1 MALQGAWELAY
12 EIVSFWS
19 NKGKSRPLTV
29 CIPGGTC
36 STAALVSSAIY
47 YILNTNTGGSSNSQ
61 LPNFRDNQTEMDIRV
76 VVIPCV
82 GDEKYTL
89 RQMMALLCAN
99 NHTGDKNTT
108 GGDDTSLSARI
119 PAVLPPTAESTRYFG
134 QANQGKDDYFRFGEP
149 HIEILST
156 FREMKEQYGV
166 VLDLL
171 YGAPSWTMLLRHFR
185 TQPSARVVNDKDA
198 TFDPKAPLAG
208 REIMYVHS
216 GGLEGIVSQLNRYLY
231 KGLVDLEEVQLP
243 GGEIN
248 TNKGVR
254 NGSQPHARS
263 SK

>member
-1 MALQGAWELAY
+1 MALQGAWELAN

-19 NKGKSRPLTV
+19 DEGKGRPLTV

-47 YILNTNTGGSSNSQ
+47 DILNTATNGSSKSQ
-61 LPNFRDNQTEMDIRV
+61 LPNGGDLKKMDIRV

-82 GDEKYTL
+82 GDENYAL
-89 RQMMALLCAN
+89 RQMMALLHAN
-99 NHTGDKNTT
+99 IHAGDKNTT
-108 GGDDTSLSARI
+108 GGDYTLSARI
-119 PAVLPPTAESTRYFG
+119 PTVLLPTPESNRYFG
-134 QANQGKDDYFRFGEP
+134 QANRGKEDYFQFGEP

-156 FREMKEQYGV
+156 FREMKEVYGV

-171 YGAPSWTMLLRHFR
+171 YGAPSWTVLLRHFR
-185 TQPSARVVNDKDA
+185 TATREDGKDTT

-231 KGLVDLEEVQLP
+231 KGLVDLDEVQLP
-243 GGEIN
+243 G
-248 TNKGVR
+248 R
-254 NGSQPHARS
+254 N
-263 SK
+263 